1 MDDIHNIIADTRC
14 FCRPVGTHW
23 QCQNSFWEQVDDS
36 DLVAFCGV
44 VVLGSPGKTLFQN

>member
-1 MDDIHNIIADTRC
+1 MNDIHNILAETRC
-14 FCRPVGTHW
+14 FCRPVGTHC

-36 DLVAFCGV
+36 DFVAFFGV